1 MLRRGVITCKGDR
14 CRPGTVADAV
24 ENIRDGRCGVGFGSS
39 VSVDSLVHKAIDF
52 VQCLSFSKVTQFSKK
67 LAFSVP
73 ENSFIHSTPVHFLF
87 FIRHSIQFFRF
98 CAGQRKRGC
107 GGWESRFRS
116 DRRPTSSDLRLRT
129 SFDPTKN
136 VLHLN

>member
-87 FIRHSIQFFRF
+87 FFSFVIQFNFFSFLRRT
-98 CAGQRKRGC
+98 AKTGV
-107 GGWESRFRS
+107 GGVGEPFSERS
-116 DRRPTSSDLRLRT
+116 PA
-129 SFDPTKN
+129 
-136 VLHLN
+136 HLF